1 MAKSKKTRNTTL
13 KNETLKLHVDDHI
26 VLDNVWENA
35 SVPAI
40 VVGFYPDGR
49 PVVAIDN
56 GAERGSS
63 NLKNYQ
69 EGINAD
75 WSELYEL
82 PYDVEVANETNLF
95 ALSNNPDD
103 KQFTRAEVFGLG
115 LGDEIELGRTK
126 NGSLIITNK
135 EWDTTGKYP
144 PVKAKVIGFKLNAKG
159 NPTAPL
165 LGIDRKTSKIKK
177 SSAKWNYSKQDEIAW
192 RFKEEWGEESGAD
205 VHSDQ
210 GFCYISA
217 KTVFKKININKET
230 HQGVG
235 KMSNNTRPAFLDM
248 VKTDAKDAG
257 YRIAATQISKGTRT
271 AILTL
276 LEKQGGSSDGVK
288 ALGEMLD
295 TEYGAAIISMA
306 IGLGGTYLPVGAM
319 KDPRIQRVCE
329 ELRINAMAGA
339 GNKVVNELME
349 ILMPVL
355 MGALANLPEE
365 KVAARIATSSSHQEE
380 EEHTEETY
388 QRKHV

>member
-13 KNETLKLHVDDHI
+13 TNEKLNLHVDDHI

-40 VVGFYPDGR
+40 VVGFFPDGR
-49 PVVAIDN
+49 PVVAIDDT
-56 GAERGSS
+56 ERGSS
-63 NLKNYQ
+63 NFKNYQ
-69 EGINAD
+69 EGINVD
-75 WSELYEL
+75 WLEIFDLE
-82 PYDVEVANETNLF
+82 YDMAAGETNLF

-103 KQFTRAEVFGLG
+103 KQFTRAEIFGLG

-126 NGSLIITNK
+126 NGSLIITDK
-135 EWDTTGKYP
+135 EWDTSGRYP
-144 PVKAKVIGFKLNAKG
+144 PVKAKVIGFKLNSKG

-177 SSAKWNYSKQDEIAW
+177 SSAKWNGTKQNEIAW
-192 RFKEEWGEESGAD
+192 RFKEEWGEESGRD

-217 KTVFKKININKET
+217 KTVFKKININKDT

-235 KMSNNTRPAFLDM
+235 KMSNNTQRPAFLDM

-257 YRIAATQISKGTRT
+257 YRIAATQISKGARS

-276 LEKQGGSSDGVK
+276 LEKQGGSSDGLK

-306 IGLGGTYLPVGAM
+306 IGLGGTYLPVEAM
-319 KDPRIQRVCE
+319 KDARVQRVCE
-329 ELRINAMAGA
+329 ELRVNAMAGA

-365 KVAARIATSSSHQEE
+365 KVAARIATSSSHQED